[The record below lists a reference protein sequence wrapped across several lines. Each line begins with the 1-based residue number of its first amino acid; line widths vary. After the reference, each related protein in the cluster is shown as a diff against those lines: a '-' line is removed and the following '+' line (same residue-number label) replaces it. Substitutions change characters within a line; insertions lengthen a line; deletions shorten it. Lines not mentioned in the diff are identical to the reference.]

1 MGWISGKKAV
11 LSAIAL
17 LLAMIPVSYVA
28 GAAFLTLRDTPVQA
42 DAVVVFIGP
51 DNAERFR
58 EAQQLIMDGYA
69 RVLLIPARGTMWTS
83 RDGKWNK
90 VAPLHLQGKGRTRGT
105 AGQYPGYYENT
116 HIEVL
121 AALKMMADFGLSS
134 AIFVSSPT
142 HMRRIRII
150 TNQVVPDPTRYQII
164 FRGSRYVP
172 AGNVV
177 SLIHPVKARQVALE
191 YVKIGWFFLYHSIG
205 KK

>member
-1 MGWISGKKAV
+1 
-11 LSAIAL
+11 
-17 LLAMIPVSYVA
+17 
-28 GAAFLTLRDTPVQA
+28 
-42 DAVVVFIGP
+42 
-51 DNAERFR
+51 
-58 EAQQLIMDGYA
+58 
-69 RVLLIPARGTMWTS
+69 
-83 RDGKWNK
+83 
-90 VAPLHLQGKGRTRGT
+90 
-105 AGQYPGYYENT
+105 
-116 HIEVL
+116 
-121 AALKMMADFGLSS
+121 MMADFGLSS

-150 TNQVVPDPTRYQII
+150 TNQVVSDPTRYQII